1 MKRRVFEENRY
12 IIMHLFRS
20 AILTVLFTGT
30 LLAQNSANS
39 LADLPSQVQKG
50 DQIQV
55 TVSDGKIFKGRYE
68 SVTDSA
74 LQMRLAG
81 KTQNVS
87 AMTITGIRKRRP
99 DSNLNGAL
107 IGLAAGVGGG
117 VIATGI
123 VCPNDPECAAVVTLV
138 FVPIFGAGGAG
149 VGALIDQLT
158 HKYDSI
164 YTSQTTGGP
173 HLRLSPLV
181 SRDKKGVR
189 LTMSF

>member
-1 MKRRVFEENRY
+1 MKRRVFEQHRY
-12 IIMHLFRS
+12 ILKNLFRS
-20 AILTVLFTGT
+20 AIIPILFTGK
-30 LLAQNSANS
+30 LLAQKPANS

-50 DQIQV
+50 DQIEV
-55 TVSDGKIFKGRYE
+55 AVSDGSIFKGRYE

-107 IGLAAGVGGG
+107 LGLAAGVGAG
-117 VIATGI
+117 VLATSI
-123 VCPNDPECAAVVTLV
+123 ECPNDPECSAIAALV
-138 FVPIFGAGGAG
+138 FIPIFGAGGAG
-149 VGALIDQLT
+149 VGTLIDELT
-158 HKYDSI
+158 HKYDPI
-164 YTSQTTGGP
+164 YTSQTTGALR
-173 HLRLSPLV
+173 LRLSPLV